1 MGISKEA
8 KTKTIETFRTSETDT
23 GSTEVQVALL
33 TQRINYLTDHFKA
46 HEHDHHSRIGL
57 LKMVGQRR
65 SLLGYLKT
73 KDTNRYSKLIK
84 ELGIRK

>member
-8 KTKTIETFRTSETDT
+8 KTKTIETFRTTETDT